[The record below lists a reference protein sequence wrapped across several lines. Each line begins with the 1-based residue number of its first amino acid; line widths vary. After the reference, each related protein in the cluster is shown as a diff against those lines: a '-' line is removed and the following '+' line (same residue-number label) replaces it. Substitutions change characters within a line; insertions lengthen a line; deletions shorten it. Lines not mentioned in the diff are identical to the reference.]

1 MPKLQ
6 CQTCGGMAEVGK
18 NLRGECPYCG
28 ALVKPVRVSSFN
40 SIPSAGMTQVRQAA
54 EAGGDSMA
62 LALCYL
68 KAGNFTLAKKK
79 LEKVIAESPE
89 CCEAYYY
96 YALALLNGRNYSA
109 ITMREARKITE
120 NLQTA
125 NELNPDFVYAR
136 ILFGLLCIGY
146 YEANELQPPA
156 DGWEILSE
164 PGEVELD
171 AVELEF
177 LRKTIGPDQ
186 PEELLEVLTSL
197 GLIDDEE
204 DDEDEEE

>member
-1 MPKLQ
+1 
-6 CQTCGGMAEVGK
+6 MAEVDQK
-18 NLRGECPYCG
+18 LRGECPYCG
-28 ALVKPVRVSSFN
+28 ALVRPVRVSSFS
-40 SIPSAGMTQVRQAA
+40 SISPAAMTQVRQAA
-54 EAGGDSMA
+54 ESSGDPLA

-79 LEKVIAESPE
+79 LEKVIDESPE

-96 YALALLNGRNYSA
+96 FALSLIQGRNLAL

-120 NLQTA
+120 YLQTA

-146 YEANELQPPA
+146 YKSNGLISPA
-156 DGWEILSE
+156 DGYEILSE
-164 PGEVELD
+164 LGEVELD

-177 LRKTIGPDQ
+177 LRGAIDPNQ
-186 PEELLEVLTSL
+186 PEELREVLTQL
-197 GLIDDEE
+197 GLLEE
-204 DDEDEEE
+204 